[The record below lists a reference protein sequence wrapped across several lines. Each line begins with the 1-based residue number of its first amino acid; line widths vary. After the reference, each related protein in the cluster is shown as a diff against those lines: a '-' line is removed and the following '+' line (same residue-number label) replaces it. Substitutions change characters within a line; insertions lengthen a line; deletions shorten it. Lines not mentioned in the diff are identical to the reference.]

1 MIEIRSNFPW
11 PSCALSNFAQWLF
24 VMDGIQFGGLEGF
37 LQGCKVKNVEQQK
50 RIFRLSGL
58 AAQQAGRSYAR
69 AQDRGTLFWLGV
81 PFSRYSEAWKE
92 LYTNAYFEA
101 AIQNKG
107 FRVALQASKGK
118 ILKHSMGRHLTKD
131 DTILTEAE
139 FIDVLNLLRDS
150 L

>member
-1 MIEIRSNFPW
+1 
-11 PSCALSNFAQWLF
+11 
-24 VMDGIQFGGLEGF
+24 MDGIQFGGLEGF
-37 LQGCKVKNVEQQK
+37 LQGCKVKNVEQQR

-69 AQDRGTLFWLGV
+69 AQDHGTLFWLGV

-107 FRVALQASKGK
+107 FRDALQASKGK
-118 ILKHSMGRHLTKD
+118 ILKHSMASHHLNFVADISSRILLLEKGKLVKD
-131 DTILTEAE
+131 LPNADGAAIAE
-139 FIDVLNLLRDS
+139 LNEYFGIQAE
-150 L
+150 

>member
-1 MIEIRSNFPW
+1 M
-11 PSCALSNFAQWLF
+11 
-24 VMDGIQFGGLEGF
+24 
-37 LQGCKVKNVEQQK
+37 KNVEQQR
-50 RIFRLSGL
+50 RIFGLSGL

-81 PFSRYSEAWKE
+81 PFSRYSPAWKE

-107 FRVALQASKGK
+107 FRDALLASKGK
-118 ILKHSMGRHLTKD
+118 VLKHSMASGLTKD